1 MIICGIDPG
10 TRITGYGILDIR
22 SRPRANLSYV
32 AHGTI
37 RPKGD
42 DLSLRLKEIFLKITE
57 IFHEYRP
64 AEIAVETTFHALNA
78 QSALKLGQARGAVLI
93 AASLLDLPVF
103 EYSPT
108 EVKKATCGYG
118 HADKDQVSAMIS
130 TILHLPRGTVASA
143 DASDALAIG
152 LCHSSSRKLRE
163 LTR

>member
-10 TRITGYGILDIR
+10 TRITGYGVLDIG
-22 SRPRANLSYV
+22 SRPRATLSYV

-37 RPKGD
+37 RPGGD
-42 DLSLRLKEIFLKITE
+42 DLSLRLKEIFLKITD
-57 IFHEYRP
+57 IFSEYRP
-64 AEIAVETTFHALNA
+64 AEVAVETTFHALNA

-93 AASLLDLPVF
+93 AASLLGIPVF

-163 LTR
+163 LAR

>member
-10 TRITGYGILDIR
+10 TRITGYGVLDIG

-37 RPKGD
+37 RPGGD
-42 DLSLRLKEIFLKITE
+42 DLSLRLKEIFLKITD
-57 IFHEYRP
+57 IFSQYRP
-64 AEIAVETTFHALNA
+64 AEVAVETTFHALNA

-93 AASLLDLPVF
+93 AASLLDIPVF

-163 LTR
+163 LAR

>member
-1 MIICGIDPG
+1 MVICGIDPG
-10 TRITGYGILDIR
+10 TRITGYGVLDIGG
-22 SRPRANLSYV
+22 RPRATLSYV

-37 RPKGD
+37 RPGGD
-42 DLSLRLKEIFLKITE
+42 DLSLRLKEIFLKITD
-57 IFHEYRP
+57 IFSQYRP
-64 AEIAVETTFHALNA
+64 AEVAVETTFHALNA

-93 AASLLDLPVF
+93 AASLLGIPVF

-130 TILHLPRGTVASA
+130 TILHLPRGTVASV

-163 LTR
+163 LAR

>member
-1 MIICGIDPG
+1 MVICGIDPG
-10 TRITGYGILDIR
+10 TRITGYGVLDIG
-22 SRPRANLSYV
+22 SRPRATLSYV

-37 RPKGD
+37 RPRGD

-57 IFHEYRP
+57 IFSEYRP
-64 AEIAVETTFHALNA
+64 AEVAVETTFHALNA

-93 AASLLDLPVF
+93 AASLLDIPVF

-163 LTR
+163 LAR

>member
-1 MIICGIDPG
+1 MVICGIDPG
-10 TRITGYGILDIR
+10 TRITGYGVLDIG

-37 RPKGD
+37 RPGGD
-42 DLSLRLKEIFLKITE
+42 DLSLRLKEIFLKITD
-57 IFHEYRP
+57 IFSEYQP
-64 AEIAVETTFHALNA
+64 VEVAVETTFHALNA

-93 AASLLDLPVF
+93 AASLLDIPVF

-163 LTR
+163 LAR